1 MINVA
6 INGFGRIGRTAFRI
20 LSKRSNVK
28 VVAINDLAEPA
39 TLAHLLR
46 FDSNYGLFDQAV
58 TATEEGIVVND
69 TAVQTFAET
78 EIANLPWAKLNVDVV
93 IECTGKFLERTEV
106 ETHLKAGAKSVVISA
121 PGKGDNPVPTFV
133 RGVNDQT
140 LGDELV
146 ISNASCTT
154 NCLAPVMAVLEREF
168 GVEAS
173 LMTTIH
179 AYTADQKLQDSA
191 HKDLRRARSAAT
203 NIIPTTTG
211 AAKSVTEVIPSLVG
225 KFDGVAIR
233 VPVSVGSISDITALL
248 SRPVSV
254 EELNDAF
261 RTAMGEAQFDGILLA
276 TDDPIVSSDIVGS
289 PYSAIV
295 DLGLTK
301 VVGNLVK
308 VFAWYDNEYGYTMRL
323 VEMVEE
329 LGSKLQTS

>member
-154 NCLAPVMAVLEREF
+154 NCLAPVMAVL
-168 GVEAS
+168 
-173 LMTTIH
+173 
-179 AYTADQKLQDSA
+179 
-191 HKDLRRARSAAT
+191 
-203 NIIPTTTG
+203 
-211 AAKSVTEVIPSLVG
+211 
-225 KFDGVAIR
+225 
-233 VPVSVGSISDITALL
+233 
-248 SRPVSV
+248 
-254 EELNDAF
+254 
-261 RTAMGEAQFDGILLA
+261 
-276 TDDPIVSSDIVGS
+276 
-289 PYSAIV
+289 
-295 DLGLTK
+295 
-301 VVGNLVK
+301 
-308 VFAWYDNEYGYTMRL
+308 
-323 VEMVEE
+323 
-329 LGSKLQTS
+329 

>member
-329 LGSKLQTS
+329 LGSKLQTR